1 MTCIVA
7 FNTVAHEGKNSSNQ
21 SLWKAIITRC
31 FDQGWEKST
40 FGGVKGTLGKL
51 CKYAF
56 DSSGQVGIPTPATIE
71 TNKHV
76 NLATYPLSTTYD

>member
-40 FGGVKGTLGKL
+40 FGGVKEPEIGFFGPALGQLTSAGNGPKT
-51 CKYAF
+51 
-56 DSSGQVGIPTPATIE
+56 S
-71 TNKHV
+71 
-76 NLATYPLSTTYD
+76 

>member
-1 MTCIVA
+1 MTCIAA

-40 FGGVKGTLGKL
+40 FGGVKGDFSFLRS
-51 CKYAF
+51 
-56 DSSGQVGIPTPATIE
+56 DSGGTF
-71 TNKHV
+71 
-76 NLATYPLSTTYD
+76 